1 MTIWRPTL
9 RRPEQDPAASTT
21 RHADLEM
28 AVALV
33 LMGAVIILTTLVVP
47 AMR

>member
-9 RRPEQDPAASTT
+9 RRPERRPSPA
-21 RHADLEM
+21 RQADLEM

-33 LMGAVIILTTLVVP
+33 LMGAVIVLTSLVVP
-47 AMR
+47 AIGG